1 MVTQRTTTTTSGD
14 RESPEAL
21 EHAPDPEDRD
31 DWAGWR
37 TGQWRWLLPITV
49 SAATLAWVLG
59 ALSGRAHGELRVG
72 LIVTGAVLTA
82 IAVGL
87 PLRQRHH
94 ATHARADALDTVQA
108 ARTAMRIALQDAL
121 DPFVHLMTRLPEA
134 KAADRDRLRG
144 EAIQLAV
151 TTTAALAG
159 AERAERVRVCFFV
172 LDPGPPQTL
181 RLERF
186 AGRAGAPT
194 VVFTEGSAAGDAALR
209 VVHQGSWIYVEDTQ
223 QQRPRFTWD
232 IAPVYR
238 TVLAGPVA
246 TPDSAYGL
254 LTLDAL
260 RPGELARVDLALV
273 QLLAGLLAAAL
284 AL

>member
-1 MVTQRTTTTTSGD
+1 MVTQRNVVTTPGD
-14 RESPEAL
+14 SELPEAAV
-21 EHAPDPEDRD
+21 EHVSDRD
-31 DWAGWR
+31 DRDGWVGWR
-37 TGQWRWLLPITV
+37 TGQWRWLVPVTV
-49 SAATLAWVLG
+49 AAATLAWVLG
-59 ALSGRAHGELRVG
+59 SVSGRAHGELRIG
-72 LIVTGAVLTA
+72 LIAAGAVLTA
-82 IAVGL
+82 VAVGL

-94 ATHARADALDTVQA
+94 AANARGDAMHRIQA
-108 ARTAMRIALQDAL
+108 ARAAMRIALQDAL

-134 KAADRDRLRG
+134 KPADRDRLRG

-159 AERAERVRVCFFV
+159 AERVRVCFFI
-172 LDPGPPQTL
+172 LDTGPPETL

-194 VVFTEGSAAGDAALR
+194 VVFTEGTTAGDAALR
-209 VVHQGSWIYVEDTQ
+209 VVHRGSWIYVEDTAR
-223 QQRPRFTWD
+223 QRPRFTWD
-232 IAPVYR
+232 LEPVFR
-238 TVLAGPVA
+238 TLLAGPVA

-260 RPGELARVDLALV
+260 RPGELAQVDLALV